1 MLDIKKLRE
10 DFEGIRE
17 RVEYRGKGD
26 FGINNIK
33 KFDEER
39 RSILAE
45 VEAMKH
51 RQNTVSREIP
61 KLKKAG
67 EDTSEIMAE
76 MKTLSGKIKEL
87 SGKLSE
93 IEENLKDALLN
104 VPNTPAEAFH
114 SEKTM
119 KIMWKFVN
127 LENLQSFSLN
137 PRRTGTSVK
146 IWIFLI
152 FREPQKLP
160 VPDLL
165 FTGA

>member
-104 VPNTPAEAFH
+104 VPNTPAE
-114 SEKTM
+114 
-119 KIMWKFVN
+119 
-127 LENLQSFSLN
+127 
-137 PRRTGTSVK
+137 G
-146 IWIFLI
+146 
-152 FREPQKLP
+152 
-160 VPDLL
+160 VPFGKDDEDNVE
-165 FTGA
+165 GK